1 VEFVSQNHLILC
13 VRTALLASILL
24 MLCVGIA
31 AAYTNDELQDWKIS
45 KQQNFYCTDISPDSE
60 YVAVGGQGRTVY
72 LYATNGTEIW
82 NLSMDGPIR
91 GVSLAEGATT
101 IAVGTNA
108 PSSPSG
114 SLALYN
120 QDAQLLWRIPLPDV
134 VNAVSITGDAAFLAV
149 ACNDGNVYLF
159 DSTGSELWRYYVG
172 GTIYDVSVADDGS
185 LIAAGTSKFRFYGFD
200 RTGILLWEVVADGQ
214 VTGVGVSPA
223 GSYVAAGTTSG
234 RIYLDNYNGEESG
247 LTTVPAQLTSLSLSN
262 RGQYIVAGCRDNY
275 ARFFSTGLKG
285 QFGKFTTTS
294 AVNDVSISPDGMHVA
309 VVTDSGSLYY
319 LTLPVTPALLTSP
332 TPTPTP
338 TDEPFVPS
346 PIAPTSV
353 PTLAPEMTGSLVVS
367 STPASASVYLDN
379 IYLGIT
385 PLNKA
390 DLSTGSHQLLLQK
403 DTYKDWSATIVVPAG
418 QAYTVSANLEI
429 CGTSPFPSLP
439 VPLSGVVVCGALVL
453 GSIVCVV
460 LRRKEE

>member
-1 VEFVSQNHLILC
+1 
-13 VRTALLASILL
+13 
-24 MLCVGIA
+24 MLCVGSVT
-31 AAYTNDELQDWKIS
+31 AYTNNELQEWKIS
-45 KQQNFYCTDISPDSE
+45 KQQNFYCTDISPDAE
-60 YVAVGGQGRTVY
+60 YVAVGGQGKTLY

-101 IAVGTNA
+101 IAIGTNA

-120 QDAQLLWRIPLPDV
+120 QDAKLLWKVPIPDV
-134 VNAVSITGDAAFLAV
+134 VNAVSLTADAAFLAV

-159 DSTGSELWRYYVG
+159 DRSGTELWHYFVG

-200 RTGILLWEVVADGQ
+200 RTGKLLWEEVTDGQ

-234 RIYLDNYNGEESG
+234 KIYLDNYYGEESG
-247 LTTVPAQLTSLSLSN
+247 MTSVPAQLTSLSLSN
-262 RGQYIVAGCRDNY
+262 GGQYIAAGSKDNF

-285 QFGKFTTTS
+285 QFAKFATTS
-294 AVNDVSISPDGMHVA
+294 SVNGVSITPDGLHAAVA
-309 VVTDSGSLYY
+309 TDSGTLYY

-332 TPTPTP
+332 TPTSTPLSGTTVTP
-338 TDEPFVPS
+338 TAQITVPS
-346 PIAPTSV
+346 SIATTPV
-353 PTLAPEMTGSLVVS
+353 QIPETTGSLVVS
-367 STPASASVYLDN
+367 SIPASASVYLDN

-390 DLSTGSHQLLLQK
+390 DVSAGSHQLLLQK

-418 QAYTVSANLEI
+418 QAYTVSANLET

-439 VPLSGVVVCGALVL
+439 VPLSGVVVGSALVL
-453 GSIVCVV
+453 GVIACVV
-460 LRRKEE
+460 MRRKEE

>member
-1 VEFVSQNHLILC
+1 MSQNHWNLC
-13 VRTALLASILL
+13 VRTTLLAGILL
-24 MLCVGIA
+24 MLCVGSV
-31 AAYTNDELQDWKIS
+31 AAYTNAELQDWKIT

-60 YVAVGGQGRTVY
+60 YVAVGGQGKTVY
-72 LYATNGTEIW
+72 LYSTNGTEIW
-82 NLSMDGPIR
+82 NLSMDGPIK
-91 GVSLAEGATT
+91 GVSLAKGATT
-101 IAVGTNA
+101 IAIATNA
-108 PSSPSG
+108 PSAPSG

-120 QDAQLLWRIPLPDV
+120 QDAQLLWKIPLPDV
-134 VNAVSITGDAAFLAV
+134 VNAVSITADADFLAA

-159 DSTGSELWRYYVG
+159 DSTGSELWRYYTG

-200 RTGILLWEVVADGQ
+200 RTGTLLWEVVADGQ

-234 RIYLDNYNGEESG
+234 RVYLDNYYGQESG
-247 LTTVPAQLTSLSLSN
+247 FTTVPAQLTSLSLSN
-262 RGQYIVAGCRDNY
+262 GGQYIVAGCRDNY

-294 AVNDVSISPDGMHVA
+294 AVNDVSISPDGLHVA
-309 VVTDSGSLYY
+309 VATNSGSLYY
-319 LTLPVTPALLTSP
+319 LTLPVTPALITAPTPIP
-332 TPTPTP
+332 TPTA
-338 TDEPFVPS
+338 EPIVPS
-346 PIAPTSV
+346 PYAPTAV
-353 PTLAPEMTGSLVVS
+353 PTLAPETTGSLVVS

-390 DLSTGSHQLLLQK
+390 DVSAGSHQLLLQK

-418 QAYTVSANLEI
+418 QAYTVSANLET

-439 VPLSGVVVCGALVL
+439 VPLSGVVVGSALVL
-453 GSIVCVV
+453 GAIACVV
-460 LRRKEE
+460 MRKKEE